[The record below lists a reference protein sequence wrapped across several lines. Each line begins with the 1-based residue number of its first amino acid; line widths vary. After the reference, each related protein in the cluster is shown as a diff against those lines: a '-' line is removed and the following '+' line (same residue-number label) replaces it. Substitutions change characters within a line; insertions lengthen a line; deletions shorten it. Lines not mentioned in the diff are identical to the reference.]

1 MIFRKRRISP
11 SVLGPALAALVLGCS
26 HADPFDTGVTDL
38 DGPMQPGNP
47 ARLTLNPLRDQNA
60 TWLPDGSA
68 ILYTFEAN
76 AAHNFDRCLALL
88 PRGGGTRRE
97 LCSTSAGHVDST
109 EVYGPSAV
117 SDSGRLV
124 YAFTQSVPGRQIPN
138 HKELRVATLADPQT
152 FEVLHPLPFGI
163 DGFGIDS
170 VLEVHWLGANRVVYL
185 GTFGIPNT
193 IMRDRIVVLIDLR
206 SPAQP
211 SVVPGTISVS
221 SLAVG
226 TDPDAI
232 IITRP
237 GDSRVYHLA
246 LASGQQTVLHD
257 FAPGFPGDI
266 DVRMNRLVTVT
277 DSTLITVDLSTGM
290 SDTLVGDPGTPKLRS
305 PAVSINGTV
314 VAEGL
319 MDLWLF
325 EAPSS

>member
-1 MIFRKRRISP
+1 MTFWNRRTTRWM
-11 SVLGPALAALVLGCS
+11 LRLAPAAIALGCN
-26 HADPFDTGVTDL
+26 HADPFDSGVTDL

-68 ILYTFEAN
+68 ILYTFETDTVQ
-76 AAHNFDRCLALL
+76 NFDRCLALL
-88 PRGGGTRRE
+88 PRGGGTRHE
-97 LCSTSAGHVDST
+97 LCSTSAGHLDST

-124 YAFTQSVPGRQIPN
+124 YSFTQSVPGRQIPN
-138 HKELRVATLADPQT
+138 HKALRVATITDPQT

-170 VLEVHWLGANRVVYL
+170 VIDVHWLGANRVVYL

-211 SVVPGTISVS
+211 SVVPGTMSVRA
-221 SLAVG
+221 LAVG

-232 IITRP
+232 IITRS
-237 GDSRVYHLA
+237 GDSHVYRLA
-246 LASGQQTVLHD
+246 LASGQETVLYD

-266 DVRMNRLVTVT
+266 DVRMDRLVTVT
-277 DSTLITVDLSTGM
+277 ESTLITVDLSTGT
-290 SDTLVGDPGTPKLRS
+290 SDTLVGAPGTPKLGS
-305 PAVSINGTV
+305 PAVSVDGTV
-314 VAEGL
+314 VAEGQV
-319 MDLWLF
+319 DLWLF
-325 EAPSS
+325 ETTPS

>member
-1 MIFRKRRISP
+1 MSSWKWRTAPWMLR
-11 SVLGPALAALVLGCS
+11 LAPAVIALGCS
-26 HADPFDTGVTDL
+26 HADPFDVGVTDL
-38 DGPMQPGNP
+38 EGPMQPGNP
-47 ARLTLNPLRDQNA
+47 ARLTLNPLRDQHA

-76 AAHNFDRCLALL
+76 AVQNFDRCLALL
-88 PRGGGTRRE
+88 PRGGGTRHE

-117 SDSGRLV
+117 SNSGQLV
-124 YAFTQSVPGRQIPN
+124 YSFTQSVPGRQVPN

-170 VLEVHWLGANRVVYL
+170 VVDVHWLDANRVVYL
-185 GTFGIPNT
+185 GAFGIPNT

-206 SPAQP
+206 SPAQL
-211 SVVPGTISVS
+211 SVIPGTTSVR

-232 IITRP
+232 IITRS

-266 DVRMNRLVTVT
+266 DVRMNRLATVT

-325 EAPSS
+325 EDPSS